1 MWRLFTCCVLALWLA
16 GCGVPGAVARPDGE
30 DGRRRALAT
39 TTFLADIAQQVAGE
53 RFAVASLLPPETEP
67 HAFEPTPGDVRRLAD
82 ADLII
87 THGQGLER
95 SLAGALAA
103 VPKEKPV
110 VEAAAGLVPR
120 AREGAGRGDEA
131 DMHYWLDPNLAL
143 TYVENIRA
151 GLTAVDP
158 AGAAAYAANAA
169 AYSVR
174 LRELDAWVR
183 ARVAEVPPAR
193 RLLVTDHESLG
204 YFADRYGFRFVGAVI
219 PSVGAGAA
227 PSAGQV
233 ASLVAAIK
241 RSGAPAIF
249 VELGGNR
256 QLVEQVAAAAGV
268 RIGAELYSHTL
279 SKPGGPAATYED
291 MIRYN
296 VEAIVAALK

>member
-1 MWRLFTCCVLALWLA
+1 MWRLLACCVLALWLA
-16 GCGVPGAVARPDGE
+16 GCGVASPPARPAGDG
-30 DGRRRALAT
+30 GQRRAVAT

-53 RFAVASLLPPETEP
+53 RFVVESLLPPETEP
-67 HAFEPTPGDVRRLAD
+67 HAFEPTPGDLRRLAD
-82 ADLII
+82 ADLVIV
-87 THGQGLER
+87 HGQGLER
-95 SLAGALAA
+95 SLAGVLAA
-103 VPKEKPV
+103 VRNETPV

-120 AREGAGRGDEA
+120 VRDGTAQGAEA

-158 AGAAAYAANAA
+158 AGAASYEANAA
-169 AYSVR
+169 AYGAR

-183 ARVAEVPPAR
+183 GRVAEVPPER

-204 YFADRYGFRFVGAVI
+204 YFADRYGFRLVGAVI
-219 PSVGAGAA
+219 PSVSAGAA

-233 ASLVAAIK
+233 ASLVEEIK

-249 VELGGNR
+249 VEMGGNR

-268 RIGAELYSHTL
+268 KVGAELYSHAL
-279 SKPGGPAATYED
+279 GKPGGPAATYED

-296 VEAIVAALK
+296 VDAIVAALK